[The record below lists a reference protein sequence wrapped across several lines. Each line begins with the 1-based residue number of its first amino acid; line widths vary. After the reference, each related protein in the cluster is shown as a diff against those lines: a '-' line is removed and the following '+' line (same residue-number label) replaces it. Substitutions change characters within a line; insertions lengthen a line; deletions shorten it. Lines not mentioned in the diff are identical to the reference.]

1 MNTNHNPRPDQSSIK
16 LLDCTLRDGGHV
28 NSWNFGR
35 ANITSIINHLVRSSI
50 DIIELGLIKSVD
62 DDPDSTIKPTL
73 DLFEAALPE
82 LISDDSQN
90 PYFTVMIRPDWID
103 KEIFKERPANAKIK
117 GLRFAFYPE
126 DIQLTYDLAARA
138 KDKGYDIFLNPVG
151 ITTYTNSEISA
162 TLIKL
167 RELQPI
173 AFSIVDTFGAMN
185 VAKLDE
191 IYPIFEDNVFETT
204 TLGLHLHENQSL
216 ALSIAL
222 HFLKI
227 RNPKRPII
235 IDASLLGMG
244 RIPGNLCIEQIA
256 NELNTLN
263 LSNYCTTEIYE
274 AIYKYIAPIKSQTPW
289 GYSPEYM
296 ISAMSNV
303 NRNYSEF
310 LKDGGL
316 PLSRFPEALNYI
328 KQNDTFGMKFNSKL
342 ASKCLDLFKVNP

>member
-1 MNTNHNPRPDQSSIK
+1 MLHADCLEIRRGQSWK
-16 LLDCTLRDGGHV
+16 AGLRHDCSSSRGHQ
-28 NSWNFGR
+28 
-35 ANITSIINHLVRSSI
+35 AH
-50 DIIELGLIKSVD
+50 
-62 DDPDSTIKPTL
+62 PT
-73 DLFEAALPE
+73 AALSR
-82 LISDDSQN
+82 I
-90 PYFTVMIRPDWID
+90 
-103 KEIFKERPANAKIK
+103 
-117 GLRFAFYPE
+117 
-126 DIQLTYDLAARA
+126 
-138 KDKGYDIFLNPVG
+138 
-151 ITTYTNSEISA
+151 
-162 TLIKL
+162 
-167 RELQPI
+167 
-173 AFSIVDTFGAMN
+173 
-185 VAKLDE
+185 
-191 IYPIFEDNVFETT
+191 EDNVFETT